1 MATGT
6 ISKEIYYVDNF
17 NMPGFTVP
25 AGSPGVYVTNVS
37 CDIAKTGYRPI
48 ACSLRNF
55 GHPGTYFAIVNFT
68 DNNANAFI
76 YRAVT
81 TSASVTYNSGDV
93 SVAVIY
99 RKN

>member
-17 NMPGFTVP
+17 NMTGFTVP

-48 ACSLRNF
+48 VCSLRNF

-68 DNNANAFI
+68 ANNANAFI

-81 TSASVTYNSGDV
+81 TTASVTYNSGDV

-99 RKN
+99 RKY